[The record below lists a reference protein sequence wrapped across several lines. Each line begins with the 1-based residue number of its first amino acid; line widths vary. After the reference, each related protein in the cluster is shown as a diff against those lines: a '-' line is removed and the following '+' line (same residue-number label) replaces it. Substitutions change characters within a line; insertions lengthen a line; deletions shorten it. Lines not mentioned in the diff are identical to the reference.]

1 MNMYRKLQ
9 LGLSGLVVSCI
20 WFNVCYQSKNISEN
34 NKTISENTKE
44 MEKYIDIVL

>member
-1 MNMYRKLQ
+1 MYRKLQ

-20 WFNVCYQSKNISEN
+20 WFNVCYQSKNISDKCNITE
-34 NKTISENTKE
+34 STKE

>member
-1 MNMYRKLQ
+1 MYRKLQ

-20 WFNVCYQSKNISEN
+20 WFNVCYQSSNIAEKYNIGEN
-34 NKTISENTKE
+34 SKD